1 MCSIKMM
8 ILNIFKD
15 KFLGPILIIF
25 CVSFLYKGKMNDWFF
40 LLTLM
45 SVLLTILCLIFY
57 FKEDN
62 YIINFSIES
71 EMLKIEYQKN
81 FSKNKVKIFS
91 DEAKSIESIKFNSKS
106 FLDTFHV
113 ISIKYKDNEGL
124 YNVKT
129 FKMCKD
135 KDFTDILHYL
145 QHKTQR

>member
-1 MCSIKMM
+1 MT
-8 ILNIFKD
+8 LNIFKD

-25 CVSFLYKGKMNDWFF
+25 FVFLFYLRQMNDWVF
-40 LLTLM
+40 LLSFM

-57 FKEDN
+57 LKEDN
-62 YIINFSIES
+62 YILNYSIEG

-81 FSKNKVKIFS
+81 FSKHKVKIFS
-91 DEAKSIESIKFNSKS
+91 DNTKSIESIKFNSKS

-113 ISIKYKDNEGL
+113 ISIKYKDKEGL

-129 FKMCKD
+129 FKMKNN

-145 QHKTQR
+145 QCNIQG